1 MSATAFFALIR
12 DIDSHYYG
20 ADSDGYPVAYG
31 DIRGNGASGK
41 SNGNLAAIAATV
53 MGWFRDFISRLRVYD
68 HVWIFV
74 LVFL

>member
-12 DIDSHYYG
+12 DIDSHCYG
-20 ADSDGYPVAYG
+20 LDSDGYTAVYG
-31 DIRGNGASGK
+31 DIKGNGTAGGSDGTPVT
-41 SNGNLAAIAATV
+41 IAATV
-53 MGWFRDFISRLRVYD
+53 TRWFLVFISRLCAYD

>member
-12 DIDSHYYG
+12 DIDSHCYG

-31 DIRGNGASGK
+31 DIRGNGAAGD
-41 SNGNLAAIAATV
+41 SNGNLSAIAATV
-53 MGWFRDFISRLRVYD
+53 TGWIRDFILRLRVYA

-74 LVFL
+74 PVFL